1 MVCPNCGANNDN
13 TATFCFN
20 CGTRLEK
27 PQEPAQ
33 APAAP
38 TPTGSPTVRFETN
51 ELPAIGSPTIRVE
64 PGDAPPAAGSPTI
77 RIEPGELPPIIPPPT
92 FSPPPATPYTT
103 QQFDA
108 PAASPPFTLPSSA
121 PAAPYA
127 SPTMGAPGV
136 VPNSTAAIIS
146 LVFGIVSWFALPLI
160 GAIVAIVAG
169 HMARGEIRRANG
181 AIGGRG
187 MATAGLVLGYAHIA
201 LVLIGGCL
209 FLLFFIGLA
218 NSSVSP

>member
-27 PQEPAQ
+27 PQEVAQ

-38 TPTGSPTVRFETN
+38 TPT
-51 ELPAIGSPTIRVE
+51 
-64 PGDAPPAAGSPTI
+64 GSPTI

-92 FSPPPATPYTT
+92 FSPPPATSYTT

-108 PAASPPFTLPSSA
+108 PAASPPFTLPTSSA
-121 PAAPYA
+121 PATPYA